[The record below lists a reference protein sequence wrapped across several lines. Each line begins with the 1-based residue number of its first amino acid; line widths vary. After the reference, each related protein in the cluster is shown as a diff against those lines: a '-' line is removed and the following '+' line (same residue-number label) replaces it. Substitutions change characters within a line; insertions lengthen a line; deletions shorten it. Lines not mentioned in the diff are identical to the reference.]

1 MADDDVPRIKL
12 SQGRATH
19 ICPRCGTT
27 TEAGWC
33 CGIDLSA
40 ARPWQMTADRVRMI
54 HLLARSQKGLTEEE
68 YRLRLGAMGVDSS
81 KQLSRSQFH
90 FFVQRLR
97 ALHDAPRWLEKR
109 GGLRRAG

>member
-1 MADDDVPRIKL
+1 MMR
-12 SQGRATH
+12 S
-19 ICPRCGTT
+19 CPRCLQSTT
-27 TEAGWC
+27 RTWC

-40 ARPWQMTADRVRMI
+40 ARPWQMTTDRVRMI

-68 YRLRLGAMGVDSS
+68 YRLQLGAMGVDSS

-97 ALHDAPRWLEKR
+97 SLPDAPCWLEKR
-109 GGLRRAG
+109 SHLRQAG